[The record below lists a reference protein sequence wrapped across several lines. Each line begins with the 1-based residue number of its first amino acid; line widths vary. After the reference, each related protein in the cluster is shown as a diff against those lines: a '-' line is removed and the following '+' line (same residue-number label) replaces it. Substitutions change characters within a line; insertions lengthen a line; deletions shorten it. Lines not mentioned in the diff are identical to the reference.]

1 MDIELEQ
8 KEVIEGN
15 LSEKIIVNAPPGSG
29 KTETIIQKLIY
40 IYNNN
45 LAKLDDVLVICF
57 TRAAVKEISD
67 RVGKVIG
74 IRNRVNVRTIDSFC
88 SMIIRNIEDNYK
100 EQFSK
105 MNYDDRVEL
114 VLKLLES
121 NSTLIDDIKR
131 LKHIIVDEFQDIV
144 EIRAKLILKILE
156 IHQNGFSI
164 LGDECQA
171 IFNYQ
176 AEELTADRFIENIIK
191 DHPDCRIVEYCV
203 QHRENSEKQRDK
215 NNEYRKIIKA
225 HKNNPQKLNEYI
237 QHEIL
242 TKIKK
247 KKIEYKPEKK
257 IAILARQNGQVYEI
271 ANKLDNNIPYKIQNY
286 SSSIVFPKWI
296 GYLLGDVEQ
305 NYLAKEQFETLIKQ
319 KLNVDKLDKYWNYCK
334 EIEND
339 IYNEDEINLSKLK
352 ENMIIDKGQYPND
365 FNENDN
371 GKIIISTIHK
381 AKGREYDEVY
391 LHFRNSDF
399 VNNTNVVDLTLD
411 NARTLYVAL
420 TRAKENYYKYEYE
433 IKWTIFR
440 SFKDGINDRY
450 YGFVYGK
457 NKYYNSKTKKI
468 ENRKIR
474 MIRKIEIGLEGD
486 IDYNSFID
494 PEIVSDVKEN
504 QEYIYNKIKIGDI
517 VDLKNYEGKFYI
529 YHKGKRIGCMNIEN
543 VFKNAS
549 YDLFK
554 KYYTK
559 KELKAYRNIRV
570 KSIITVAKFPDYI
583 DDKYDLPYRNTG
595 LWNAIELEGFGKL
608 DFIGDAE

>member
-15 LSEKIIVNAPPGSG
+15 LSGKIIVNAPPGSG

-121 NSTLIDDIKR
+121 NSTLIDDIKN

-164 LGDECQA
+164 FGDECQA

-191 DHPDCRIVEYCV
+191 AHPDCRIVEYCV
-203 QHRENSEKQRDK
+203 QHRENSEEQRDK
-215 NNEYRKIIKA
+215 NNEYRKIIKIN
-225 HKNNPQKLNEYI
+225 KNNSQKLNEYI
-237 QHEIL
+237 QNEII
-242 TKIKK
+242 TKINKK
-247 KKIEYKPEKK
+247 RLEYKSEKK

-271 ANKLDNNIPYKIQNY
+271 ANKLENNIPYKIQNY
-286 SSSIVFPKWI
+286 GNNMIFPKWI
-296 GYLLGDVEQ
+296 GYLLSDVEK
-305 NYLAKEQFETLIKQ
+305 NSLTKNQFINLVKQ
-319 KLNVDKLDKYWNYCK
+319 KLKVDDAEKYWNYCK

-339 IYNEDEINLSKLK
+339 IYNDENEEINLSLLK
-352 ENMIIDKGQYPND
+352 ENIIIDKGQYPND
-365 FNENDN
+365 FDETDD

-399 VNNTNVVDLTLD
+399 VNDINTTDLTLD
-411 NARTLYVAL
+411 DARTLYVAL
-420 TRAKENYYKYEYE
+420 TRARENYYKYEYE

-440 SFKDGINDRY
+440 SFKDGRNDRY

-457 NKYYNSKTKKI
+457 NKYNNSRT
-468 ENRKIR
+468 
-474 MIRKIEIGLEGD
+474 RKIELGLEGD

-494 PEIVSDVKEN
+494 PEVVGNVKEN
-504 QEYIYNKIKIGDI
+504 QEYIYNKIKTGDI
-517 VDLKNYEGKFYI
+517 VDLKKDNGKFYI
-529 YHKGKRIGCMNIEN
+529 YHKGKKIGCMNIDN
-543 VFKNAS
+543 VFKKAC
-549 YDLFK
+549 YDLFG

-559 KELKAYRNIRV
+559 KELKAYRDIRV
-570 KSIITVAKFPDYI
+570 KNVITVAKFSDYI

-595 LWNAIELEGFGKL
+595 LWNAIELEGFGRL